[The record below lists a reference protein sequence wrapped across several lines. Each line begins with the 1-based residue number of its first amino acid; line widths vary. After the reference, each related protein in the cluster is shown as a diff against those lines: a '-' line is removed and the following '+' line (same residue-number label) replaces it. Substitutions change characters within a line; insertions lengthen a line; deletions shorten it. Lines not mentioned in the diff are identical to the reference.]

1 MANFSTSEFKSGL
14 KVLIDGEPCSI
25 LENEVV
31 KPGKGQAFNRVKFR
45 NLRNGRVWERTFKSG
60 ESVEAADVLE
70 IEMQYLYCDG
80 EFWHFMKTDDTFDQV
95 AADSTATSEVKI
107 WLNKEEL
114 HTVLL

>member
-45 NLRNGRVWERTFKSG
+45 NLRNGRVWE
-60 ESVEAADVLE
+60 
-70 IEMQYLYCDG
+70 
-80 EFWHFMKTDDTFDQV
+80 
-95 AADSTATSEVKI
+95 
-107 WLNKEEL
+107 
-114 HTVLL
+114 